1 MINDGVN
8 GSDFATCCV
17 SDTDGTS
24 ALYAVLVVMLRE
36 FVA

>member
-8 GSDFATCCV
+8 GSDFAKCCG

-24 ALYAVLVVMLRE
+24 ALYAVVVVTLRE